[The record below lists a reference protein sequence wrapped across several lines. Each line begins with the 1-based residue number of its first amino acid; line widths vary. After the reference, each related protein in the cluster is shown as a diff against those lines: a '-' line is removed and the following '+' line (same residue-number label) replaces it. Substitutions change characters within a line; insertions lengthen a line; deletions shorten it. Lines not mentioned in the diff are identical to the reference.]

1 MEFTFNVGKTE
12 SHPVRFR
19 YSRLINTVRIDVDG
33 QLVKRDIFWA
43 WIPAHRHYEFPVGRS
58 EQHEVAIDAT
68 FPRAAAKFRN
78 PACQVTVD
86 GEFAGKY

>member
-1 MEFTFNVGKTE
+1 VDFTFNVGKTE

-33 QLVKRDIFWA
+33 QLVKRDIFWG
-43 WIPAHRHYEFPVGRS
+43 WIPAHRHYGFQVGRN

-68 FPRAAAKFRN
+68 FPRLAAKFFS
-78 PACQVTVD
+78 PACRITVD
-86 GEFAGKY
+86 GEFVREY